1 MIFARFLILFF
12 LVEMNWRSIGTHGA
26 KKHSL
31 KHVDETSQFSYQVFI
46 IFAIRSFV
54 SCYYFYYYHHDLQ
67 KLGAN
72 YYLVCNQFFL
82 VIWSWLFF
90 LCFLFE
96 VGYST
101 CHWWV
106 CDIFLSFSGPKC
118 LSKTWMNNWLIVWC
132 LSFDGCK
139 VSCYEGGVFWGCR
152 GRWIVEW
159 FVCQCEGLFKSW
171 LPALVV
177 VGTIHL
183 SLNYQLLLMVLLI
196 TLTCQIA
203 AGG

>member
-1 MIFARFLILFF
+1 LIFARFLILFF

-72 YYLVCNQFFL
+72 YYLVCNQFFFGYL
-82 VIWSWLFF
+82 VMTFFF

-106 CDIFLSFSGPKC
+106 CDIFLSFSSPKC

-132 LSFDGCK
+132 LSFDGCRCHVMK
-139 VSCYEGGVFWGCR
+139 VESFEDEEVA
-152 GRWIVEW
+152 ELLNDS
-159 FVCQCEGLFKSW
+159 FVSVKVCSNLDCL
-171 LPALVV
+171 
-177 VGTIHL
+177 H
-183 SLNYQLLLMVLLI
+183 
-196 TLTCQIA
+196 
-203 AGG
+203 